1 MECFW
6 HFAFLTCAIRLLD
19 IHTTQEN
26 KKRGSITWYHKLAE
40 YLGVDKVGCQAH
52 NNAFIRLL

>member
-1 MECFW
+1 
-6 HFAFLTCAIRLLD
+6 LTCAIRLLD